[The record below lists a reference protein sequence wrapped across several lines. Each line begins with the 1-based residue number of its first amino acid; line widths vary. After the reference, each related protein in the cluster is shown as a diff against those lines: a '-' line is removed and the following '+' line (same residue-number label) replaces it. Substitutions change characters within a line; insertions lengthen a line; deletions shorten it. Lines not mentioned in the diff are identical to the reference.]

1 MKNNQHLSK
10 QGEEYLSWLAT
21 EKGRAYNTLVSYR
34 RDLVCYEKFLKQK
47 GYSLENVNEDFLQDY
62 LYFLRS
68 SALAA
73 SSIARQLVVVRGLHK
88 FCLREGF
95 VSTNPASELELPLVP
110 KALPKALSEQEVEDL
125 LGAVSG
131 YDPLARRDR
140 CILELL
146 YGTGMRVSELTG
158 LNLSDLFLDDSLLKV
173 TGKGSKQRL
182 IPVGSF
188 AKKALDDWICG
199 AGRGAILQKATQKNI
214 KIERDALF
222 LNSKGG
228 RLSRQGTW
236 MVLGSY
242 AKKVGL
248 SKSLSPHVLRH
259 SCATH
264 MLNGGAD
271 IRIVQ
276 ELLGHASITTTQIYT
291 KVSALH
297 LKKAYEQ
304 AHPRA
309 FEKNKAEK

>member
-1 MKNNQHLSK
+1 MKNKQYLSK
-10 QGEEYLSWLAT
+10 QAEEYLSWLAT
-21 EKGRAYNTLVSYR
+21 ERGRAYNTLISYR
-34 RDLVCYEKFLKQK
+34 RDLVSYEKFLNQK
-47 GYSLENVNEDFLQDY
+47 GQSLENVSEELLQEY
-62 LYFLRS
+62 ICFLRS
-68 SALAA
+68 NSLAA

-88 FCLREGF
+88 FCLKEGF
-95 VSTNPASELELPLVP
+95 SSTNPGSGLELPLVP
-110 KALPKALSEQEVEDL
+110 KALPKALSKEQVETL
-125 LGAVSG
+125 LSAVLG

-146 YGTGMRVSELTG
+146 YGTGMRISELIG
-158 LNLSDLFLDDSLLKV
+158 LNLSDLFLEDSLLKV

-182 IPVGSF
+182 VPVGSF

-199 AGRGAILQKATQKNI
+199 AGRGAILQKANKKNT
-214 KIERDALF
+214 KVEREALF

-228 RLSRQGTW
+228 RLSRQGVW
-236 MVLGSY
+236 MILGSY
-242 AKKVGL
+242 AKKVNL
-248 SKSLSPHVLRH
+248 EKSLSPHVLRH

-264 MLNGGAD
+264 MLDGGAD

-297 LKKAYEQ
+297 LKKAYEK

-309 FEKNKAEK
+309 LAKTRHEK